1 MYKVMTLKEIYCS
14 NKKKEKIVE
23 NLNIHLNSEEIVE
36 IYGGINS
43 GKTVLLEIMHGIV
56 KPDRGVIDKNCK
68 TAMVFKDIIIY
79 QDMSVEENFEF
90 FGEISLSDVK
100 KREMLIETL
109 GLGKFRKRRVGT
121 LPEGLKRVTQIGCA
135 IQGEFNLVLMDEPLL
150 ALDNCYQKIV
160 EDKMKELKKN
170 GKTVVYT
177 TGNSNLTSYYDR
189 KISLNKR

>member
-68 TAMVFKDIIIY
+68 TSMVFKDIIIY

-121 LPEGLKRVTQIGCA
+121 LPE
-135 IQGEFNLVLMDEPLL
+135 
-150 ALDNCYQKIV
+150 
-160 EDKMKELKKN
+160 
-170 GKTVVYT
+170 
-177 TGNSNLTSYYDR
+177 
-189 KISLNKR
+189 